1 MANIKTFVA
10 HPGST
15 FTDQSVTVSAQQNNT
30 QFNTENQILPGDN
43 SECAGQAT
51 GNNVFLNPQKGTKA
65 NLFRV
70 ILALQK
76 TGFFVD
82 KSGRQATQKDVFD
95 AFGAMLGEDFSKFQK
110 NLSEAAKHNN
120 DSEVSSK
127 IFDELKDI
135 FIAYEREKD

>member
-1 MANIKTFVA
+1 MTHINNYIA
-10 HPGST
+10 HQGST
-15 FTDQSVTVSAQQNNT
+15 YNDNSVTINAQQNNT

-110 NLSEAAKHNN
+110 NLSQASQHNN
-120 DSEVSSK
+120 DSDVSTK
-127 IFDELKDI
+127 VFDDLKAA
-135 FIAYEREKD
+135 FEAYEGK